1 MGKLRIGVVALVLLT
16 LGGLLLWQEHR
27 ARGLVVENA
36 RLRQQVEQTA
46 IVRDENQR
54 LSARLQDEAQRSEV
68 DLRELVRLRGQAGML
83 RQQENVRPKRLRPA
97 ADAPRDPTEVADSPD
112 YHYTPEQSAF
122 FIERLNFGKNL
133 GLALSN
139 VAEERGG
146 QLPADLAPAAQW
158 LSKNQ
163 MAVEG
168 GSPYGVGV
176 DQFEL
181 VYAGRLPDL
190 PDPGRIILAQEK
202 DPVEVHEGR
211 WTRMYVFADGHVGR
225 LEATTREG
233 FAAREKEVWPDVS
246 RQ

>member
-1 MGKLRIGVVALVLLT
+1 MGKLRIGVVALVLLI

-54 LSARLQDEAQRSEV
+54 LSARLQDQAQRSEV

-133 GLALSN
+133 GLALGK

-146 QLPADLAPAAQW
+146 QLPA
-158 LSKNQ
+158 
-163 MAVEG
+163 
-168 GSPYGVGV
+168 
-176 DQFEL
+176 
-181 VYAGRLPDL
+181 
-190 PDPGRIILAQEK
+190 
-202 DPVEVHEGR
+202 
-211 WTRMYVFADGHVGR
+211 
-225 LEATTREG
+225 
-233 FAAREKEVWPDVS
+233 
-246 RQ
+246 